1 MRITITVDDIM
12 VELDDD
18 NRNPTLDGIESV
30 LKRMSETAFEL
41 YSKTYDVTK
50 SGQFNID
57 FHPLPD
63 VDSDEYEDNES
74 DDE

>member
-18 NRNPTLDGIESV
+18 DRNPTLDGIESL
-30 LKRMSETAFEL
+30 LKRMSETAFDL
-41 YSKTYDVTK
+41 YSKTYEAT
-50 SGQFNID
+50 SNEQFHID

-63 VDSDEYEDNES
+63 VEADDDSEV
-74 DDE
+74 DDA

>member
-30 LKRMSETAFEL
+30 LKRMSETAFDL
-41 YSKTYDVTK
+41 YSKTYEATNNE
-50 SGQFNID
+50 QFRID

-63 VDSDEYEDNES
+63 VEA
-74 DDE
+74 DDDTEPDDV

>member
-41 YSKTYDVTK
+41 YSKTYEAT
-50 SGQFNID
+50 STEPFQID
-57 FHPLPD
+57 FHPSPD
-63 VDSDEYEDNES
+63 VD
-74 DDE
+74 DDLDDV

>member
-18 NRNPTLDGIESV
+18 NQHPTLDGIESV
-30 LKRMSETAFEL
+30 LKRMSDTAFEL
-41 YSKTYDVTK
+41 YSKTYEATK
-50 SGQFNID
+50 AEPFSID

-63 VDSDEYEDNES
+63 VEA
-74 DDE
+74 DDDPEPNAV

>member
-18 NRNPTLDGIESV
+18 NQNPTLDGIESV

-41 YSKTYDVTK
+41 YSKTYEVTK
-50 SGQFNID
+50 TEPFNIE
-57 FHPLPD
+57 FQSLPD
-63 VDSDEYEDNES
+63 VES
-74 DDE
+74 DDDSEVDDV

>member
-30 LKRMSETAFEL
+30 LKRMSDTAYEL
-41 YSKTYDVTK
+41 YSKTYDDTK
-50 SGQFNID
+50 VETFDINFQPS
-57 FHPLPD
+57 PD
-63 VDSDEYEDNES
+63 VDEDDDSADE
-74 DDE
+74 

>member
-30 LKRMSETAFEL
+30 LKRMSETAYEL
-41 YSKTYDVTK
+41 YSKTYDATTVETFDINFQP
-50 SGQFNID
+50 S
-57 FHPLPD
+57 PD
-63 VDSDEYEDNES
+63 VDEDDDSSDE
-74 DDE
+74 

>member
-18 NRNPTLDGIESV
+18 NQHPTLDGIESV
-30 LKRMSETAFEL
+30 LKRMSDTAFEL
-41 YSKTYDVTK
+41 YSKTYEATK
-50 SGQFNID
+50 DEPFNID

-63 VDSDEYEDNES
+63 VEVDEL
-74 DDE
+74 DDDV

>member
-41 YSKTYDVTK
+41 YSRTYEAASVE
-50 SGQFNID
+50 QFSID
-57 FHPLPD
+57 FHPAPD
-63 VDSDEYEDNES
+63 VVADDDSEP
-74 DDE
+74 DDV

>member
-41 YSKTYDVTK
+41 YSKTYEAT
-50 SGQFNID
+50 SPEPFQID
-57 FHPLPD
+57 FHPSPD
-63 VDSDEYEDNES
+63 VD
-74 DDE
+74 DDLDDV

>member
-41 YSKTYDVTK
+41 YTKTYDATRVE
-50 SGQFNID
+50 SFDID
-57 FHPLPD
+57 FQPLPD
-63 VDSDEYEDNES
+63 VEADDDSEP
-74 DDE
+74 DDV

>member
-18 NRNPTLDGIESV
+18 DRNPTLDGIESL
-30 LKRMSETAFEL
+30 LKRMSETAFDL
-41 YSKTYDVTK
+41 YSKTYEATT
-50 SGQFNID
+50 SEQFHID

-63 VDSDEYEDNES
+63 VEADDDSEV
-74 DDE
+74 DDA

>member
-30 LKRMSETAFEL
+30 LKRMSETAYEL
-41 YSKTYDVTK
+41 YSKTYDAT
-50 SGQFNID
+50 STEPFQID
-57 FHPLPD
+57 FHPSPD
-63 VDSDEYEDNES
+63 VDEDDDSADE
-74 DDE
+74 